1 MVYKRFLCYAAAI
14 LTCGLFVFTS
24 CGVDDNVGD
33 LPYEE
38 GIEEKTDINSVVNI
52 CKSTAYI
59 RGVGNMPYELQ
70 QAVYQIFPNVVN
82 DFNKAD
88 VAIVDITT
96 VFEKLEDI
104 ADFYDRGGLIVCF
117 FPSLKDILPES
128 VGYTDLEGWDELLW
142 AGNNRDD
149 SFYMLNDPD
158 EITVTDENGVEEKH
172 ALVKDQDYWK
182 VRLDPLVDWIDYYKQ
197 EADNS
202 PARTRAGES
211 SELPTFDK
219 LTVNMRNGAKRFE
232 CNFPFTLYHQI
243 DKATGSDPDV
253 LNKNGSVS
261 LRFEVMPM
269 YVGEVNGDEAGDYYA
284 VRSTVIPH
292 NDAVWGPFVGKHGWT
307 RNRVYGYWF
316 NTMDYKFTLSDPDAN
331 AKTAEGLR
339 FAELPFPENSIS
351 SRNNKNGFK
360 FGVNG
365 SVAGGPEIS
374 SEGVKGKIE
383 ARVGFSAEW
392 SDEVSY
398 TLKNIDYARNT
409 SSNWVNYHWHSN
421 NVKLDDDMDDYEK
434 YYPSDVHQEF
444 NASNVWLWHVPA
456 GSAGVKD
463 ESKKH
468 FALAAYVKLNYSSW
482 YHWRGTATFNGN
494 RRNWDVDFSRE
505 CVVTKGQI
513 QGNFSES
520 GWAGCVFDLPVPNR
534 SKWGLI
540 SLKNAS
546 NYTMRSVKIY
556 ASGEESKEPKAT
568 ISNTYK
574 SQELA
579 QTAVGEGTYTV
590 TFELINPDNNQVLKK
605 GTLKDVKVKMGK
617 NKEDATTSIST
628 GDATLVDP

>member
-24 CGVDDNVGD
+24 CSVDDKVGD

-149 SFYMLNDPD
+149 FYMLNDPD

-269 YVGEVNGDEAGDYYA
+269 YMGEVNGGRRLLCRAQ
-284 VRSTVIPH
+284 H
-292 NDAVWGPFVGKHGWT
+292 CH
-307 RNRVYGYWF
+307 
-316 NTMDYKFTLSDPDAN
+316 
-331 AKTAEGLR
+331 
-339 FAELPFPENSIS
+339 
-351 SRNNKNGFK
+351 
-360 FGVNG
+360 
-365 SVAGGPEIS
+365 
-374 SEGVKGKIE
+374 
-383 ARVGFSAEW
+383 
-392 SDEVSY
+392 
-398 TLKNIDYARNT
+398 T
-409 SSNWVNYHWHSN
+409 S
-421 NVKLDDDMDDYEK
+421 
-434 YYPSDVHQEF
+434 
-444 NASNVWLWHVPA
+444 
-456 GSAGVKD
+456 
-463 ESKKH
+463 
-468 FALAAYVKLNYSSW
+468 
-482 YHWRGTATFNGN
+482 
-494 RRNWDVDFSRE
+494 
-505 CVVTKGQI
+505 
-513 QGNFSES
+513 
-520 GWAGCVFDLPVPNR
+520 
-534 SKWGLI
+534 
-540 SLKNAS
+540 
-546 NYTMRSVKIY
+546 
-556 ASGEESKEPKAT
+556 
-568 ISNTYK
+568 
-574 SQELA
+574 
-579 QTAVGEGTYTV
+579 
-590 TFELINPDNNQVLKK
+590 
-605 GTLKDVKVKMGK
+605 
-617 NKEDATTSIST
+617 
-628 GDATLVDP
+628 